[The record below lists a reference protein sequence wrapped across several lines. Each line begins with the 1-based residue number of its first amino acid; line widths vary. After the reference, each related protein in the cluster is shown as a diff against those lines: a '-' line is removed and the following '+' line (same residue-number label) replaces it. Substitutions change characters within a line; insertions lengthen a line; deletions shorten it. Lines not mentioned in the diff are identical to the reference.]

1 MGGPPLLRSVQG
13 EVTQAGVTGP
23 VGVMMSVTGR
33 GERETNTH
41 LGSDWDTVESFLKNG
56 RAKIHLR
63 PGDVS

>member
-1 MGGPPLLRSVQG
+1 MGGLLLLRSVQG